1 MKKKVREIK
10 NFDVTI
16 EVSDF
21 IFKFDVEAYD
31 EVDAKKMA
39 KEAAIEDVHYMSN
52 GKPNFVRGLGEYNVE
67 NLVRRIKY
75 SHPLVLSNP
84 KTEE

>member
-1 MKKKVREIK
+1 MKKLEREIK
-10 NFDVTI
+10 NYDVTI

-39 KEAAIEDVHYMSN
+39 KKAAIEDVHSMSN
-52 GKPNFVRGLGEYNVE
+52 GQPNFVRGLGEYNVE

-75 SHPLVLSNP
+75 SHPLVLSSP
-84 KTEE
+84 ETKE